1 MTDAYREDLAYI
13 HDAGFGALARH
24 AATALIADLNDRS
37 MLSGTVVDLG
47 CGSGITAEVLTNA
60 GYHVLGID
68 LSEPLIR
75 IARARVPAA
84 EFNVGSFVDTEIP
97 PCIAVT
103 AIGEVLNY
111 LFDPHNGESARS
123 QLFNKIYTALKPGR
137 LFMSILLLR
146 IANLKVECRDHL
158 PSRPTGPL
166 LFRSMQNQT
175 PTSCVAR
182 SSRFEG

>member
-1 MTDAYREDLAYI
+1 MTDAYRDDLAYI

-47 CGSGITAEVLTNA
+47 CGSGITAEVLADA
-60 GYHVLGID
+60 GYHVLGVD

-75 IARARVPAA
+75 IARARVPTA
-84 EFNVGSFVDTEIP
+84 EFRVGSFVDMEIP

-123 QLFNKIYTALKPGR
+123 PLFNKIYAALRPSG
-137 LFMSILLLR
+137 LFMFDLATPKRKPEGGVSRSFTESTDWTVLVQIDAEPDSNILR
-146 IANLKVECRDHL
+146 RQI
-158 PSRPTGPL
+158 T
-166 LFRSMQNQT
+166 T
-175 PTSCVAR
+175 
-182 SSRFEG
+182 FEG